1 MKAKPTNIKSFLVR
15 MAMTLLML
23 VTMSQGASAADFI
36 TDVMVIGGT
45 KSETNTLKDQ
55 YQSQGWIVIDY
66 DLNKGV
72 GGDYIYLLYKTA
84 SDEDPNATF
93 ITGFAYNNSPIDE
106 MLLSDGRIYSLAP
119 YDGGNDFKESKGNL
133 NNNAGGI
140 PLYLYYIK
148 ANSTDEQH
156 VVKSITFNND
166 PEGATPEIDFNFGC
180 EGAAEIYMH
189 ADITQ
194 GWTYRQIS
202 QTACT
207 MSFEGP
213 KAGIHSFNVPSTYK
227 GLDVIAVSGLNGCVN
242 LETLY
247 FNSDSH
253 VEQMPLLQDCSKL
266 KNINILDSRD
276 NSIISTNKTPPRM
289 TKIPENAFVGT
300 AVSTITLDEVTSVGA
315 YAFEGCNLS
324 SVIFNKSEVQIGNHA
339 FGNISSE
346 CRVTYPGSMNDWSP
360 YMYVYSPNLGVYASD
375 GCCGWCGGADET
387 TDNHL
392 CWTLVNETGHLNI
405 DWLWEGTLENQ
416 VINSH
421 KWEPE
426 KVKSITLNHVYAI
439 GSYAFSGCSSLTSI
453 DIPESV
459 TNIGSY
465 AFQNCSGLTSVT
477 IGNGVTSIGE
487 YTFSGCSRLASVTIP
502 NSVTNIGSYA
512 FQNCSG
518 LTSITI
524 GNGVTSIGNSAF
536 SNCTALKSVT
546 INSNAI
552 LSKNYSSSNSL
563 NSIFGTQVTDYK
575 IGNDVTSIGDWAF
588 YNCSILTSVTIPNS
602 VTSIGQYAFYD
613 CPSLASVTIPNS
625 VTKIENFVFYYCL
638 NLTSVT
644 IPNSVTSIGMQAFSY
659 CSNLGSVT
667 IPNSVTSIGMQAFQ
681 SCTSLASVTIGNSVT
696 SIGAYAFSGC
706 RGLTSI
712 DIPNSVTSIGM
723 YAFFGCYGLT
733 SVIIGNGVTSI
744 GIDAFRGCANMTD
757 VYCYADPSALSW
769 DDYGCNDF
777 KPERQTI
784 CHVYDASD
792 WSSFVDKV
800 NVTFVGDLPYIDD
813 NADNSIVLSKWNGK
827 QLNMMLKDRTI
838 HLDGDWNTLC
848 LPFDVDSLNGTPL
861 EGLTVKQ
868 LDTETACNGHKTG
881 AENGTLYLNFKDASS
896 ITAGQPYIVK
906 RNIDLVISSDA
917 DWNNFAQNVKSGTT
931 YEGKVV
937 GLGSDINVSTMA
949 GTADCPFKGTF
960 DGNGHTINVNL
971 NGGGEALALFH
982 VIDGATI
989 QNVKVMGT
997 VTSSNHRPATFAA
1010 FVEGNSTIKN
1020 CWSSVDI
1027 VSTRTSSWVDGGAFV
1042 ARVSAGATLDMRDC
1056 AFIGTVTYHG
1066 GTSGGGMVGF
1076 TQTNATANLANCLF
1090 CPSVLTLTV
1099 NAYNPFIFVSG
1110 DERGNLTN
1118 CYYNDVAKDSPLT
1131 KEGIDASLMST
1142 ATLAAALGNNWEVSG
1157 NNAQP
1162 FCTSGIYNPIF
1173 GSVTIK
1179 NVAPAIVTSTDNA
1192 VSFTGSYNPV
1202 TASTPDLLYLG
1213 ADNKL
1218 CYPSGSMSIGSCR
1231 ACFHLPG
1238 GIGDNSMGDVN
1249 GDGQVSVNDV
1259 MAMVAYVL
1267 GVVNSGFIVEN
1278 ADLNGDGQISVND
1291 VMALVKII
1299 LQGNQ
1304 SISNIVINGADGI
1317 TFGGGGTVPARAGE
1331 KQP

>member
-23 VTMSQGASAADFI
+23 ITMSQGASAADFI

-45 KSETNTLKDQ
+45 KSETNTLKNQ
-55 YQSQGWIVIDY
+55 YQSQGWIFIDY

-439 GSYAFSGCSSLTSI
+439 GSYAFERCSRLASI
-453 DIPESV
+453 TIPNS
-459 TNIGSY
+459 
-465 AFQNCSGLTSVT
+465 
-477 IGNGVTSIGE
+477 VTSIGDGAFQSC
-487 YTFSGCSRLASVTIP
+487 TRLASVTIG
-502 NSVTNIGSYA
+502 NSVTNLS
-512 FQNCSG
+512 S
-518 LTSITI
+518 
-524 GNGVTSIGNSAF
+524 SAF

-563 NSIFGTQVTDYK
+563 KSFFGTQVTDYT

-588 YNCSILTSVTIPNS
+588 YSCNMLASVTIPNS
-602 VTSIGQYAFYD
+602 VTSIGQYAFSSCTGLTNID
-613 CPSLASVTIPNS
+613 IPNS

-659 CSNLGSVT
+659 CSNLGSIT
-667 IPNSVTSIGMQAFQ
+667 IPNSVTSIGE
-681 SCTSLASVTIGNSVT
+681 
-696 SIGAYAFSGC
+696 YAFSGC
-706 RGLTSI
+706 RSLTSI

-723 YAFFGCYGLT
+723 CAFAWCHFLTSVIIGNSVTSIGNSAFSGCSSLT

-744 GIDAFRGCANMTD
+744 GIEAFRGCVNMTD

-769 DDYGCNDF
+769 DDDGCNDF

-868 LDTETACNGHKTG
+868 LDTETVCNGHKTG

-906 RNIDLVISSDA
+906 RNFDLVISSDA

-949 GTADCPFKGTF
+949 GNAVCPFKGTF

-1042 ARVSAGATLDMRDC
+1042 ARVSAGATLDMQDC
-1056 AFIGTVTYHG
+1056 AFIGTVTYNG

-1090 CPSVLTLTV
+1090 SPSALTLTV

-1118 CYYNDVAKDSPLT
+1118 CYYNDVAKESQLN

-1142 ATLAAALGNNWEVSG
+1142 DALAAALGKNWEASG
-1157 NNAQP
+1157 NNALPPCVPAIQ
-1162 FCTSGIYNPIF
+1162 NPVF
-1173 GSVTIK
+1173 TGVTIK
-1179 NVAPAIVTSTDNA
+1179 NVAPATVTSTDNA

-1202 TASTPDLLYLG
+1202 TASTPDFLYLG

-1218 CYPSGSMSIGSCR
+1218 CYPSGSMTIGSCR

-1238 GIGDNSMGDVN
+1238 DIGDNSMGDVN

-1291 VMALVKII
+1291 VMALVAII

-1304 SISNIVINGADGI
+1304 TVSNIVINGADGI

>member
-1 MKAKPTNIKSFLVR
+1 
-15 MAMTLLML
+15 
-23 VTMSQGASAADFI
+23 
-36 TDVMVIGGT
+36 
-45 KSETNTLKDQ
+45 
-55 YQSQGWIVIDY
+55 
-66 DLNKGV
+66 
-72 GGDYIYLLYKTA
+72 
-84 SDEDPNATF
+84 
-93 ITGFAYNNSPIDE
+93 

-189 ADITQ
+189 AEITQ
-194 GWTYRQIS
+194 GWKFWQFNATECMITGYD
-202 QTACT
+202 
-207 MSFEGP
+207 GP
-213 KAGIHSFNVPSTYK
+213 KARLTSITIPVTDDGLKVTQVSSFIGFT
-227 GLDVIAVSGLNGCVN
+227 N
-242 LETLY
+242 LETLNFY
-247 FNSDSH
+247 YESY
-253 VEQMPLLQDCSKL
+253 VEQMPSIQECPKL

-276 NSIISTNKTPPRM
+276 NSIMSTNKTPPRM
-289 TKIPENAFVGT
+289 TRIPDNAFVGT
-300 AVSTITLDEVTSVGA
+300 AVSTITLDAVTSVGA

-324 SVIFNKSEVQIGNHA
+324 SVIFNKSNVQIGYRA
-339 FGNISSE
+339 FSNISDT
-346 CRVTYPGSMNDWSP
+346 CTVTYSGSMNDWSP
-360 YMYVYSPNLGVYASD
+360 SMYKFSPNLVVKGSGYNNTWM
-375 GCCGWCGGADET
+375 CGWCGGADVTSE
-387 TDNHL
+387 NYL
-392 CWTLVNETGHLNI
+392 YWTLDQATRHLTI
-405 DWLWEGTLENQ
+405 DCYDNVWQGSPEQQ
-416 VINSH
+416 VINSQSWNKNSVLH
-421 KWEPE
+421 L
-426 KVKSITLNHVYAI
+426 TLKHVYALRENEFI
-439 GSYAFSGCSSLTSI
+439 QYTNLRSVNISNGVVSI
-453 DIPESV
+453 DPLAFNGC
-459 TNIGSY
+459 TNLLTFNVDTDNSKYDSRNGCNAIIETASNTLVIG
-465 AFQNCSGLTSVT
+465 CRETV
-477 IGNGVTSIGE
+477 
-487 YTFSGCSRLASVTIP
+487 IP
-502 NSVTNIGSYA
+502 NSVTEIGWSA

-518 LTSITI
+518 LTSI
-524 GNGVTSIGNSAF
+524 
-536 SNCTALKSVT
+536 
-546 INSNAI
+546 
-552 LSKNYSSSNSL
+552 
-563 NSIFGTQVTDYK
+563 
-575 IGNDVTSIGDWAF
+575 
-588 YNCSILTSVTIPNS
+588 
-602 VTSIGQYAFYD
+602 
-613 CPSLASVTIPNS
+613 
-625 VTKIENFVFYYCL
+625 
-638 NLTSVT
+638 
-644 IPNSVTSIGMQAFSY
+644 
-659 CSNLGSVT
+659 
-667 IPNSVTSIGMQAFQ
+667 
-681 SCTSLASVTIGNSVT
+681 TIGNSVT

-712 DIPNSVTSIGM
+712 DIPNSVTSIGDWAFSGCFGLTSVIIGNSVTNIGS
-723 YAFFGCYGLT
+723 YAFMSCYGLNSITIPNSVTNIGDGAFLSCYGLNSITIPNSVTNIGSYAFQNCTRLASVTIGNSVTSIGIMAFDSCYNLTSITIPNSVTSIGMCAFSGCYGLT

-949 GTADCPFKGTF
+949 GTADCPFKGMF

-1042 ARVSAGATLDMRDC
+1042 ARVSAGATLDMWDC

-1076 TQTNATANLANCLF
+1076 TQTNATANLANCLYS
-1090 CPSVLTLTV
+1090 PSALTLTV
-1099 NAYNPFIFVSG
+1099 NAYHPHIFVSG

-1131 KEGIDASLMST
+1131 KEGIDASLMSID
-1142 ATLAAALGNNWEVSG
+1142 ALAAALGNNWEASG

-1218 CYPSGSMSIGSCR
+1218 CYPSGSMTIGSCR

-1291 VMALVKII
+1291 VMALVAII

-1304 SISNIVINGADGI
+1304 TVSNIVINGADGI